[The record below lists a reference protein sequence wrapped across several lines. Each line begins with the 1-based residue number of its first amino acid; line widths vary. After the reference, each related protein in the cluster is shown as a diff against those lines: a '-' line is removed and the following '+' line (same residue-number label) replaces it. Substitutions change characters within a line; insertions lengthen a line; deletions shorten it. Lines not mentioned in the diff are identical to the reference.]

1 MGSQQHLRGQK
12 AIDADLGICQLQVAG
27 RFIVAMVGANLGPH
41 VTDCGLRQPQAGPA
55 ELTVAANVPEIRS
68 TPDTRIART
77 GEYLRVQ
84 FKKVFPYRF
93 DRILE
98 RIHQYLWYG
107 VTTR

>member
-41 VTDCGLRQPQAGPA
+41 ASLGQ
-55 ELTVAANVPEIRS
+55 LTVAANVPEIRS